1 MKLTVE
7 EVAKRTGL
15 TESTVRQYARQKKLG
30 KLEGRSKVFTLAE
43 AKKLGGLKDG
53 SKKVKR
59 AKRPAAARPKARRS
73 PKREARVAVRK
84 EPPKAEA
91 KLPSNEKK
99 SFWSFLG
106 IGGKPKTKVSLMDV
120 KGRR

>member
-53 SKKVKR
+53 SKKAKR
-59 AKRPAAARPKARRS
+59 AKRPAAARPKTRPS
-73 PKREARVAVRK
+73 PKRDARVTVQK
-84 EPPKAEA
+84 EPAKTEA